1 MLSIRAKNRVITL
14 SLLLCLVCPRV
25 VLSAVTIDDVPIVGG
40 AYDLSKVIQQEVMAN
55 IEMASEA
62 TIDTALFTIGGL
74 TLDAYILTLPL
85 EANVKASVISR
96 ISNPFYA
103 ITLGR
108 FLYQFKGRYS
118 DADTVTPFSDFI
130 KKHYQENEVPGLRH
144 SLFSWAKEIREASN
158 SHKKTSSQEQPST
171 QEKSNDQENNFE
183 LDRELIATFV
193 TIYDALN
200 GVESLI
206 LKDKPEDEYQY
217 LSNRSQDLALVNK
230 VQPLIIAI
238 LKRLRSGMA
247 AGDIADALDVIIRD
261 EDPTRQGMTNN
272 KAQAITVTLID
283 FIRLNVLKSYRQ
295 YRLENARVVAFEK
308 WMRHLFRQDPHK
320 LLSFLEAQNK
330 KRHVV
335 QITVDGL
342 QGEYLKSLAQQGQQ
356 QFLQQVKKNTL
367 EREAFRPKSEKVS
380 SPETDPQMH
389 YLKALGENKE
399 LIANDPRHLPF
410 FKQLYQDYSKSISIG
425 GISST
430 PTISVRNLPL
440 IWTGA
445 SVAGES
451 DEGNSGE
458 GNSGE
463 GNSGEGNSGEGKS
476 DEGKSGTGVP
486 NFHFVDRQQ
495 DRAYYF
501 FGNDALQLD
510 RLLAE
515 RQVKTMFDRFNHL
528 KTLNCNAQYDWNAH
542 VSFDGLVNLAVGE
555 AVRDFGEM
563 LCIKELRYRAKIEQ
577 QLKADREALI
587 HELKVYESMSKWR
600 LFSRLSKR
608 SRIKDL
614 ISNLA
619 ETGENGMP
627 DYLLVYNPWPDHF
640 AHFKGPFSDEI
651 MSPSGELN
659 RLDYWLGQINE
670 TYQQAGIYDTTL
682 WGMAGDHGLAPIFY
696 YLNPE
701 TQVLASLSS
710 ELQEK
715 NGVSLVVKKIS
726 SDEGEGPKITNA
738 LNYPSN
744 KDIDVVVASTAGGNF
759 MLDFFIDQEKR
770 WHQQALYTD
779 MVSWKPIGFS
789 HEESGIDMVSEISAR
804 LSETLDYLVIREADC
819 SLDRCD
825 IRLVGYREG
834 IRHDEFISRVGD
846 RIQYHAGE
854 HEPILLDLQ
863 KINPYRDALSLE
875 AQKLK
880 AKLYQR
886 CVIQPKQGESN
897 SWCLDKDW
905 RRLSYFTPRPDS
917 VNQLAHLY
925 DEERAGTINLF
936 PKEGIGYNTK
946 VPGRHAGEHFHE
958 KDAFIGFWGAPVNVH
973 MQLQPIANG
982 SLAPTLYE
990 YLSGDTLKNGDGWGF
1005 PSVLEFILQ

>member
-1 MLSIRAKNRVITL
+1 
-14 SLLLCLVCPRV
+14 
-25 VLSAVTIDDVPIVGG
+25 VTIDDVPVVGG
-40 AYDLSKVIQQEVMAN
+40 AYDLSKVIQEEVMAN

-62 TIDTALFTIGGL
+62 TIDTALFTVGGL

-118 DADTVTPFSDFI
+118 DADTVRSFSDLV
-130 KKHYQENEVPGLRH
+130 KKQYAEDEVPGLTH
-144 SLFSWAKEIREASN
+144 SLFSWTKETPEAS
-158 SHKKTSSQEQPST
+158 SSQGKSMAHGKPNT
-171 QEKSNDQENNFE
+171 QDGSFE

-200 GVESLI
+200 GAESLI
-206 LKDKPEDEYQY
+206 LNDNPEDEYQY
-217 LSNRSQDLALVNK
+217 LSSSPQDLVLVNQI
-230 VQPLIIAI
+230 QPLIIAV
-238 LKRLRSGMA
+238 LKRLRSGITS
-247 AGDIADALDVIIRD
+247 GDIRDALDVIIHDDLPAR
-261 EDPTRQGMTNN
+261 RGMTNN

-295 YRLENARVVAFEK
+295 YRLESARVVAFEK
-308 WMRHLFRQDPHK
+308 WMRHLFRQGPNK
-320 LLSFLEAQNK
+320 LISFLEAQNK
-330 KRHVV
+330 KRYVV

-342 QGEYLKSLAQQGQQ
+342 QGEYLKSLAQQGKH

-367 EREAFRPKSEKVS
+367 EKESFRPKSEKVS
-380 SPETDPQMH
+380 SPETEPQMN
-389 YLKALGENKE
+389 YLKALVKDAK
-399 LIANDPRHLPF
+399 LIFNDPRHLPF

-425 GISST
+425 GVSST

-445 SVAGES
+445 GVAGERGDDESVAG
-451 DEGNSGE
+451 DNAEGENI
-458 GNSGE
+458 
-463 GNSGEGNSGEGKS
+463 EGK
-476 DEGKSGTGVP
+476 KGTGVP

-555 AVRDFGEM
+555 AVRDYGEM

-577 QLKADREALI
+577 QLKADRKALI
-587 HELKVYESMSKWR
+587 NELKVYESMSKWR

-608 SRIKDL
+608 SRIKYL

-659 RLDYWLGQINE
+659 RLDYWLGQI
-670 TYQQAGIYDTTL
+670 TSAYQQAGVYDTTL
-682 WGMAGDHGLAPIFY
+682 WGMAGDHGLTPIFY

-701 TQVLASLSS
+701 TQVLAPLSA

-744 KDIDVVVASTAGGNF
+744 KGFDVVVASTAGGNF
-759 MLDFFIDQEKR
+759 MMDFFIDQNEH

-779 MVSWKPIGFS
+779 MVTWKPIGFGGRDP
-789 HEESGIDMVSEISAR
+789 GIDMVSEISAR

-819 SLDRCD
+819 SLDQCD
-825 IRLVGYREG
+825 IRLVGYRKG
-834 IRHDEFISRVGD
+834 IRYDEFISRVGD
-846 RIQYHAGE
+846 RIHYHADK
-854 HEPILLDLQ
+854 HEPILLELQ
-863 KINPYRDALSLE
+863 KINPFRDALSPVDIRV
-875 AQKLK
+875 K
-880 AKLYQR
+880 AELYQR
-886 CVIQPKQGESN
+886 CVIQAKQGEPK
-897 SWCLDKDW
+897 SWCSDKDW
-905 RRLSYFTPRPDS
+905 RALGYFTPRPDS

-925 DEERAGTINLF
+925 DEDRAGTINLF

-958 KDAFIGFWGAPVNVH
+958 KDAFIGFWGAPVNLST
-973 MQLQPIANG
+973 QLQPIANG

-990 YLSGDTLKNGDGWGF
+990 YLSGDTLKAGDGWGF